1 VTAYLS
7 GGPAS
12 AGNRRAGVP
21 PTTPELQQM
30 LDLLFPGTSGV
41 INHSVPP
48 STHAPAHSFL
58 GLPLRGATRLLLPC
72 GPGTTTAATAASF
85 RQRNEGQHKLA
96 ARAARALA
104 AVGLRTGAVQ
114 RLLSPPRIDVSLPT
128 DKTVGERRQDSLI
141 AYLSDVLG
149 REVVVGGTVKPRDV
163 HQTQTLHALSPR
175 GEIIGFVKVS
185 WNPLT
190 SALLRNEAR
199 ALQDWKHVPGQQV
212 RPPAVL
218 HHGVWQGHDVVVTGP
233 LPVPGRNTSSRA
245 LPPAVGVTLEIAN
258 MGPRLRGPLTESAYW
273 TRSLER
279 ITAVREE
286 ANRRT
291 PLDPTVDGL
300 LDDLVEYF
308 AAQDDVPLLWGAW
321 HGDWLPWNFVRQ
333 PETGELLVWDWEYS
347 TDCVPLGFDLFH
359 FYYGMRFFA
368 RGLDAATA
376 LRQAANSVE
385 PLLGV
390 LGVPREAYPLLTT
403 LYGFEMLLR
412 RLEISVQ
419 NGGVDD
425 DRVFPSM
432 PAALRHDLDE
442 SEWARLRPSG
452 GAVSVG
458 NAESNGHR
466 VGARYTSAQ
475 IPQPDDA
482 DHDSGN
488 GDHSGFL
495 SRTHARGEMPD

>member
-12 AGNRRAGVP
+12 AGNRRAGAP

-30 LDLLFPGTSGV
+30 LDLLFPGTGGV
-41 INHSVPP
+41 INASAPP
-48 STHAPAHSFL
+48 ATHQPAHAFL

-72 GPGTTTAATAASF
+72 GPGTTAAATSASF

-114 RLLSPPRIDVSLPT
+114 RLLTPPRIDIALPA
-128 DKTVGERRQDSLI
+128 VGDRRRDSLV

-149 REVVVGGTVKPRDV
+149 RDVVVGGTVKPRDV

-175 GEIIGFVKVS
+175 GDIIGFVKVS

-258 MGPRLRGPLTESAYW
+258 LGPRLRGPLTESAYW

-279 ITAVREE
+279 IAAVRDEG
-286 ANRRT
+286 RRGT
-291 PLDPTVDGL
+291 PLDPTVDAL
-300 LDDLVEYF
+300 LDDLMEYF

-347 TDCVPLGFDLFH
+347 TDCVPLGFDLYH

-376 LRQAANSVE
+376 LRQAASSVE

-390 LGVPREAYPLLTT
+390 LGLPRAAYPLLTT

-425 DRVFPSM
+425 GRVFPSL
-432 PAALRHDLDE
+432 PASLRHDLDE
-442 SEWARLRPSG
+442 SEWSSTRP
-452 GAVSVG
+452 GAG
-458 NAESNGHR
+458 ANGQP

-475 IPQPDDA
+475 IPQPDGA

>member
-1 VTAYLS
+1 MTAYLS

-30 LDLLFPGTSGV
+30 LDLLFPGTGGV

-48 STHAPAHSFL
+48 ATHAPAHSFL
-58 GLPLRGATRLLLPC
+58 GLPLHGATRLLLPC
-72 GPGTTTAATAASF
+72 GPGTTAAATAASF

-128 DKTVGERRQDSLI
+128 ARAAGEQQQDSLI

-163 HQTQTLHALSPR
+163 HQTQTLHALTPR
-175 GEIIGFVKVS
+175 GEVIGFVKVS

-279 ITAVREE
+279 IAAVREE
-286 ANRRT
+286 ARRRT
-291 PLDPTVDGL
+291 PLDPTVDAL

-452 GAVSVG
+452 GTGAPQ
-458 NAESNGHR
+458 ARTNGHPCR
-466 VGARYTSAQ
+466 RAVYIRPNPSA
-475 IPQPDDA
+475 
-482 DHDSGN
+482 
-488 GDHSGFL
+488 
-495 SRTHARGEMPD
+495 